1 MRAGKGRISFTP
13 KPVTPERND
22 TMKLPNN
29 YGCVYKMSGKRR
41 RPYAVRV
48 KIGEHDN
55 GSAIYKYLGY
65 FEKSPDA
72 YTFLAKYNEGLVTPD
87 NRLKSNI
94 LFRQVFDEWIT
105 EHERYR
111 DVGKQAH
118 ASYTLAFAQLKELH
132 NKIFCMLRVDDL
144 QAQIDKL
151 ENMSESTIQKPIT
164 LLHFMYQYALK
175 KEYVDKDY
183 SQYIIRVSAREKQRM
198 HKAFTHKEIK
208 RLWEDGSEDSKR
220 ILIFIYTGFRATEL
234 LEIKKENV
242 HLKEGYMIGGKKTDA
257 GKDRAVPI
265 HKKILP
271 LVKEFYNNSTTYLF
285 EENGKP
291 ITYMHFKDYHMIPL
305 MEKLSMKHTL
315 HDTRHTCA
323 SLLKEFGCDDLY
335 RKLIL
340 GHHIKDFTDRVYTH
354 VEIARLNLEVNKI
367 NI

>member
-1 MRAGKGRISFTP
+1 
-13 KPVTPERND
+13 
-22 TMKLPNN
+22 MKLPNN
-29 YGCVYKMSGKRR
+29 YGSVYKMSGKRR

-55 GSAIYKYLGY
+55 GTPIYRYLGY
-65 FEKSPDA
+65 FENAADA
-72 YTFLAKYNEGLVTPD
+72 YTFLAKYNEGLVTSD
-87 NRLKSNI
+87 NRLKSDI

-105 EHERYR
+105 EHERYK

-118 ASYTLAFAQLKELH
+118 ASYTLGFSQLKELH
-132 NKIFCMLRVDDL
+132 DKKFALLRIDDL

-164 LLHFMYQYALK
+164 LLHFMYHYAMK

-183 SQYIIRVSAREKQRM
+183 SQFIIRVSAKEKQQFHR
-198 HKAFTHKEIK
+198 AFTHDEIAK
-208 RLWEDGSEDSKR
+208 LWEDGSEDAKCV
-220 ILIFIYTGFRATEL
+220 LIFIYTGFRATEL
-234 LEIKKENV
+234 LEMKKENV
-242 HLKEGYMIGGKKTDA
+242 CLREHYMIGGKKTDA

-271 LVKEFYNNSTTYLF
+271 LVKEFYKKSGTYLF

-305 MEKLSMKHTL
+305 MNKLKFKHTL

-323 SLLKEFGCDDLY
+323 SLMKEYGCDDLY
-335 RKLIL
+335 RKLIM
-340 GHHIKDFTDRVYTH
+340 GHRVENMTDRVYTH
-354 VEIARLNLEVNKI
+354 VEIARLVLEINKI
-367 NI
+367 TI

>member
-1 MRAGKGRISFTP
+1 
-13 KPVTPERND
+13 
-22 TMKLPNN
+22 MKLPNN
-29 YGCVYKMSGKRR
+29 YGSVYKMSGKRR

-55 GSAIYKYLGY
+55 GTPIYKYLGY
-65 FEKSPDA
+65 FEKSADA

-87 NRLKSNI
+87 NRLKSDI

-105 EHERYR
+105 EYERYK

-118 ASYTLAFAQLKELH
+118 ASYTLGFTQLKELH
-132 NKIFCMLRVDDL
+132 DKKFAMLRVDDL
-144 QAQIDKL
+144 QRQIDKL
-151 ENMSESTIQKPIT
+151 EGMSESTIQKPIT

-183 SQYIIRVSAREKQRM
+183 SQFIIRVSARERQRM
-198 HKAFTHKEIK
+198 HKAFTHDEINK
-208 RLWEDGSEDSKR
+208 LWNNDSEDAKI
-220 ILIFIYTGFRATEL
+220 ILLFIYTGFRATEL
-234 LEIKKENV
+234 LEITKENV
-242 HLKEGYMIGGKKTDA
+242 HLKDKYMIGGKKTDA

-271 LVKEFYNNSTTYLF
+271 IVKKFYNDSTSYLI

-305 MEKLSMKHTL
+305 MERLGMKHTL

-323 SLLKEFGCDDLY
+323 SLLKEYGCDDLY
-335 RKLIL
+335 RKLIM
-340 GHHIKDFTDRVYTH
+340 GHHIKDLTDRVYTH
-354 VEIARLNLEVNKI
+354 VDIARLILEINKI
-367 NI
+367 KI